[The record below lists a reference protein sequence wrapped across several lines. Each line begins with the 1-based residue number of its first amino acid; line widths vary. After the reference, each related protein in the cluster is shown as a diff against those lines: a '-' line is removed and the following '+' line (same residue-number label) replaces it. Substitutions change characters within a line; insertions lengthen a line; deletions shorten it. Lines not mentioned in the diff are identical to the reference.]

1 MTYVVILVP
10 LLAGMLLSW
19 QGAMNAALAR
29 SVSGPTAAGIYSLV
43 FSAVL
48 VIAVTLLARQPVGLA
63 GWSNAPWW
71 ALLGGVAGAVVVM
84 GGIYVVPITGA
95 AVFIGGIMLGQAMGA
110 ATADHFGWFGLT
122 ERPLDIGRAI
132 GLLLILGGLYLV
144 RR

>member
-10 LLAGMLLSW
+10 LLAGMLLAW

-29 SVSGPTAAGIYSLV
+29 SVSGPEAAGIYSLF
-43 FSAVL
+43 FSAILVL
-48 VIAVTLLARQPVGLA
+48 GITLAARQPIGLA

-95 AVFIGGIMLGQAMGA
+95 AVFIGGVVLGQATGA
-110 ATADHFGWFGLT
+110 ATADHFGWFGLP
-122 ERPLDIGRAI
+122 ERPMDLGRGV